1 VGCIFINIIPTRLA
15 IKDEENLELRRQL
28 EDYGEK
34 IIFLEKD
41 NRDLRELV
49 KALEDN
55 AHTNSRLDLQ
65 QSIGKRL
72 STGGRFDDHEGP
84 IRGSLSKN

>member
-1 VGCIFINIIPTRLA
+1 MA

-28 EDYGEK
+28 EEYGEK
-34 IIFLEKD
+34 ILFLEKD
-41 NRDLRELV
+41 NRDLKELV

-65 QSIGKRL
+65 QSMRQRL
-72 STGGRFDDHEGP
+72 SAGGRFEDSKSP
-84 IRGSLSKN
+84 NRSSLSNSFG

>member
-1 VGCIFINIIPTRLA
+1 MRLNLILIRLA
-15 IKDEENLELRRQL
+15 IKDEENIEMRRQL

-41 NRDLRELV
+41 NRDLREIV

-84 IRGSLSKN
+84 SRGSHRKRF